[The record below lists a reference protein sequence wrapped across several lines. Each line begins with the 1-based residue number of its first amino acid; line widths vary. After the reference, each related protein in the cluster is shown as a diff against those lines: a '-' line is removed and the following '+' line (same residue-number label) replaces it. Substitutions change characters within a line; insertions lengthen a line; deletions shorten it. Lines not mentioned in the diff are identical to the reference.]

1 MSPARSLTRC
11 AGGCAAGAALG
22 GCLAAERG
30 VWPVLVVE
38 ATPSLKPAWE
48 LGGLEARGRPEL
60 LESGALGPL
69 ALAVQVRRTGRVGPE
84 LDAPVRPGPE
94 ACCRSAAAPC
104 PRAGTGSP

>member
-30 VWPVLVVE
+30 VWSVLVVE

-69 ALAVQVRRTGRVGPE
+69 DLAVQVR
-84 LDAPVRPGPE
+84 
-94 ACCRSAAAPC
+94 
-104 PRAGTGSP
+104 GTGPVGAPTRMWSSWRRRQHLRVPAMANRTFP